1 MEFKRGISAS
11 EDEQLMA
18 AYERLCKGAAT
29 IPLHKIGNRKE
40 DRELVRAVNFLKP
53 MMRITPEG
61 VVSASYL
68 VSLIALFSVSI
79 LLLLFGVSPTIALL
93 LSILASIIS
102 YYILVS
108 YPISVMSSYKLGLS
122 EEADLI
128 FEQFILTFQ
137 SGGTIFDA
145 IEMIANSNHPL
156 LSTTF
161 QVFLDEIE
169 NGTPPEVCI
178 SAFAK
183 NQPSEDL
190 RRYLI
195 AIISSLEQKTDLLD
209 MLSGESFEADTSLRQ
224 KNLEIESR
232 LLIIAAL
239 VTYVPMMFTLALS
252 LGGYATN
259 LVVILIAPLFIIINL
274 ILRNRFSRSFSAY
287 FDKPQFTDISP
298 PSQAEIIQE
307 YDEFLNFM
315 ILLGERLR
323 MGDVLEV
330 ALPSIREDVG
340 FEVQRLLDPA
350 IDAIYDK
357 HLSIQEAMTLAAR
370 SALGQ
375 RVSNLIEMIV
385 RMCEMSAQDAGGRIS
400 RIAGRLVQRSAVVK
414 ERDSII
420 AAQRLKV
427 HILSMTSA
435 VVLGLLSSLAP
446 FLFIGRLLSEGPSW
460 TPGTSMVTEIFP
472 LIIALSITTMSTGYQ
487 NTKMVGGERGILI
500 GLICLL
506 LYLIAFVLSSGIMG
520 LGLL

>member
-1 MEFKRGISAS
+1 
-11 EDEQLMA
+11 MA
-18 AYERLCKGAAT
+18 FYERLCNTAKA
-29 IPLHKIGNRKE
+29 IPLHRIGSRKK
-40 DRELVRAVNFLKP
+40 DRELVRAIVFLKP
-53 MMRITPEG
+53 LMQVTAEG

-68 VSLIALFSVSI
+68 AAILTISMTSLA
-79 LLLLFGVSPTIALL
+79 LLLLGITVPVAVL
-93 LSILASIIS
+93 LSLLTAIIA
-102 YYILVS
+102 YYVIAT
-108 YPISVMSSYKLGLS
+108 YPISVMNSYKLGLS

-128 FEQFILTFQ
+128 FEQFILVFQ

-145 IEMIANSNHPL
+145 IEMVASSNHPL
-156 LSTTF
+156 LSVIF
-161 QVFLDEIE
+161 RDFLIEIE
-169 NGTPPEVCI
+169 SGTPPEVCI
-178 SAFAK
+178 SEFAK

-195 AIISSLEQKTDLLD
+195 AIISSLEKKTDLLD

-232 LLIIAAL
+232 LLIVAAL
-239 VTYVPMMFTLALS
+239 VTYIPMMLTLALS

-259 LVVILIAPLFIIINL
+259 LAVILIAPFFIATSM

-287 FDKPQFTDISP
+287 FDRPQAGDFAP
-298 PSQAEIIQE
+298 PSQTEIIHE

-330 ALPSIREDVG
+330 AIPAIRNDIG
-340 FEVQRLLDPA
+340 PEVQRLIDPA
-350 IDAIYDK
+350 IDAVYG
-357 HLSIQEAMTLAAR
+357 HHQSISEAMSLASK

-375 RVSNLIEMIV
+375 RVSNLIGMIV
-385 RMCEMSAQDAGGRIS
+385 QMCELSAQDSGGRIS
-400 RIAGRLVQRSAVVK
+400 RIAGRLVQRSAVAK

-435 VVLGLLSSLAP
+435 VVLGLLSALAP
-446 FLFIGRLLSEGPSW
+446 FLYIGQLLAEGPSW
-460 TPGTSMVTEIFP
+460 TPGSSVVMEIFP
-472 LIIALSITTMSTGYQ
+472 LIIALGTTTTSTGYQ
-487 NTKMVGGERGILI
+487 NTKMVGGGHGVLI

-506 LYLIAFVLSSGIMG
+506 LYLISFVLSSGIMG
-520 LGLL
+520 FGLL